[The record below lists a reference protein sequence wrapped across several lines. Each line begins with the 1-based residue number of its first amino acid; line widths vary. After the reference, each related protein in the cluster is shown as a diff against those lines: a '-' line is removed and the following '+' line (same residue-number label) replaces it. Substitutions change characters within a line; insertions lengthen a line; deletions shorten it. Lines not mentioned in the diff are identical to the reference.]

1 MCCDALKNYDKNLC
15 EAVFKVDETVS
26 HESSQITMDF
36 KVLTMLKLC
45 GIQASTHNMDT
56 KIPLFL

>member
-1 MCCDALKNYDKNLC
+1 MMCCNALKNYDKNLC
-15 EAVFKVDETVS
+15 EAVFKVD
-26 HESSQITMDF
+26 ESSQITMDF

-56 KIPLFL
+56 KDTIVLIK